1 MKIIICRAVIEE
13 MVITYYEAAG
23 FWTDVLV
30 AEVQSMSDDKLME
43 LYLAL

>member
-1 MKIIICRAVIEE
+1 MKTLVCRAVIEE
-13 MVITYYEAAG
+13 TVITYYEAAG

-43 LYLAL
+43 VYLAL

>member
-43 LYLAL
+43 VYLTL

>member
-1 MKIIICRAVIEE
+1 MKTVVCRAVIEE
-13 MVITYYEAAG
+13 AVITYYEASG

-43 LYLAL
+43 VYLAL